1 MNAIKILYQSREVIC
16 KAIRK
21 IDQQIAD
28 VREKYPYE
36 VYGCKADEKIDRL
49 KEGQKMLQ
57 KQLNAWDHA
66 DITNREMEE
75 MNIQLQQKQRCIED
89 LQAALQPYDPAEAE
103 RIRRRWR
110 Q

>member
-1 MNAIKILYQSREVIC
+1 MNTFQILQRSREVIS
-16 KAIRK
+16 KAIAK

-36 VYGCKADEKIDRL
+36 VYGCKADLKIDLL
-49 KEGQKMLQ
+49 KDRKSVLQ
-57 KQLNAWDHA
+57 SHLDAWDNA
-66 DITNREMEE
+66 DRLNLKIDQ

>member
-1 MNAIKILYQSREVIC
+1 MSAIKILYRSREMIC
-16 KAIRK
+16 KAIRG

-36 VYGCKADEKIDRL
+36 VYGCKADEKVDRL
-49 KEGQKMLQ
+49 KAEQKMLS
-57 KQLNAWDHA
+57 KQLEAWDHA
-66 DITNREMEE
+66 DITIREMEE
-75 MNIQLQQKQRCIED
+75 MKIQLQQKQRCIED
-89 LQAALQPYDPAEAE
+89 LQAALYQYDPAEAE